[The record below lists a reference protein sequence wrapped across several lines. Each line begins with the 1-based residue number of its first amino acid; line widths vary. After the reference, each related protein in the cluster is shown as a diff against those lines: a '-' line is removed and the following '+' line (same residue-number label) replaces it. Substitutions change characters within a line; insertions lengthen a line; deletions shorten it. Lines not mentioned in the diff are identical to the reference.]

1 MGPFLSNV
9 MKDSPPLAKR
19 RRDGAV
25 FRAGVLH
32 PASESRPAQVA
43 ARALG
48 SNAKLRYKRQKE
60 TPTPAARR
68 AAAEFCQL
76 RAPARRQAQEP
87 GILKKAIALF
97 PVTGTP
103 RAATAFPGHGG
114 RAPRVAPRNSPSPTP
129 RTPARETALV
139 GVPGRPPRRYGT
151 EPAYVARATAWGGS
165 VCGWPR
171 AGTAWAH
178 SSPRPCPA
186 HHRPAACVAR
196 PTDCSTSPSR
206 PSPSRPGPSAVE
218 SAPLPVHRPFI
229 ARSSPVSGNWAR
241 RCAFQGL
248 VSKQVLGWQV
258 GASVPEERVIVALQW
273 AWWSQPLTPGPVV
286 HPERGGQCCGNAY
299 RPLLHNHRAA
309 RSPRGAASPRRQRP
323 GGKPAKG
330 FGCWW
335 SHLKTEVPKVR
346 KRPVFADLA
355 AAQAGGAGYFDDDN
369 HACWRPSIGCQAP
382 HPAHQ

>member
-68 AAAEFCQL
+68 WIRPAAAELRQP

-114 RAPRVAPRNSPSPTP
+114 RGGRVAPRNSPSPTP

-139 GVPGRPPRRYGT
+139 GVSGRPPRRYGT

-218 SAPLPVHRPFI
+218 SAPLPVHRWPPATGPAGAPFR
-229 ARSSPVSGNWAR
+229 AWPANRCWAGRWAR
-241 RCAFQGL
+241 PCPKKG
-248 VSKQVLGWQV
+248 SSWPCSG
-258 GASVPEERVIVALQW
+258 
-273 AWWSQPLTPGPVV
+273 
-286 HPERGGQCCGNAY
+286 RGGPSRLPRARWSTRSEGDNAAVTRTGRCSTTTGPRVRRAAPRRRGGNAQAEN
-299 RPLLHNHRAA
+299 RP
-309 RSPRGAASPRRQRP
+309 
-323 GGKPAKG
+323 KG
-330 FGCWW
+330 
-335 SHLKTEVPKVR
+335 L
-346 KRPVFADLA
+346 D
-355 AAQAGGAGYFDDDN
+355 AGGRA
-369 HACWRPSIGCQAP
+369 
-382 HPAHQ
+382 